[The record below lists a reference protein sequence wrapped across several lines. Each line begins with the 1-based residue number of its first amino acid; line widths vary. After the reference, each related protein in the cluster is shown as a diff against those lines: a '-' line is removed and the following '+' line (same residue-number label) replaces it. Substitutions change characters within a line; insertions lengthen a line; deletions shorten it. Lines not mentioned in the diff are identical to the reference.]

1 MLIQN
6 DSMTSTFY
14 LCSPLWQIRK
24 EELDGKDQNRSKQD
38 GENEDAKDGDDPGE
52 GGRGVSQ

>member
-6 DSMTSTFY
+6 DSMASTFY

-24 EELDGKDQNRSKQD
+24 KELDDKNQNRSNQD
-38 GENEDAKDGDDPGE
+38 GEDEDAKDGDDPGE

>member
-1 MLIQN
+1 
-6 DSMTSTFY
+6 MTSTFY

-24 EELDGKDQNRSKQD
+24 KELDDKDQNRSNQD
-38 GENEDAKDGDDPGE
+38 GENEDAKDGDDPGV